1 MKEFLLLKLLD
12 NFEGAFTKSG
22 VEYNILRDIIQLKL
36 TMDSRRVTNS
46 ALTSFNSKKRNS
58 IMGNRKRRNKST
70 MLILGYLLVGFFI
83 SFLFATPV
91 NLNVMVSLITALF
104 FVFIGT
110 LIISNYSTILLDTK
124 DKNIILSRPVDSK
137 TLSAARMI
145 HLIYYLGMVSVA
157 LMIFPMI
164 CAGIKFSPIVS
175 LILFVEILFL
185 DILIIGIVTI
195 LYATILKFFDGEKLK
210 DIINITQIILGI
222 LMFLFTQIPSY
233 FSNYISEL
241 NKIKLH
247 SWYIIIPSFWFE
259 SPFHLIYKD
268 YNIIYVIGT
277 ILAII
282 VPIFVYSLCKILMP
296 SFERNLGKL
305 DSVSSEKKVK
315 NIKVKDLLITL
326 LCRNKEERAFFSFA
340 FQIMDNEREFKLK
353 LYPIIGK
360 ALIMP
365 FIFIFIFGQKK
376 SFYSIRHSDFLY
388 LMFYFVTIYLI
399 SYVYFIG
406 YSINYKGA
414 WIYFILPIKDK
425 RNSYNGALKA
435 FIVKIVMPA
444 VIISSIVMLIMFGV
458 RTLPD
463 VIIFILI
470 TIGLVPLT
478 YKCSA
483 SNVLPFT
490 IAFGDK
496 NMGNGMGRILV
507 SILLLVIG
515 VVQFLISSFVPY
527 GIVLFIILSLIFCY
541 GSWKFSFA
549 K

>member
-360 ALIMP
+360 
-365 FIFIFIFGQKK
+365 
-376 SFYSIRHSDFLY
+376 H
-388 LMFYFVTIYLI
+388 
-399 SYVYFIG
+399 
-406 YSINYKGA
+406 
-414 WIYFILPIKDK
+414 
-425 RNSYNGALKA
+425 
-435 FIVKIVMPA
+435 
-444 VIISSIVMLIMFGV
+444 
-458 RTLPD
+458 
-463 VIIFILI
+463 
-470 TIGLVPLT
+470 
-478 YKCSA
+478 
-483 SNVLPFT
+483 
-490 IAFGDK
+490 
-496 NMGNGMGRILV
+496 
-507 SILLLVIG
+507 
-515 VVQFLISSFVPY
+515 
-527 GIVLFIILSLIFCY
+527 
-541 GSWKFSFA
+541 
-549 K
+549 

>member
-58 IMGNRKRRNKST
+58 TMGNRKRRNKST

-91 NLNVMVSLITALF
+91 NLNVTVSLITALF
-104 FVFIGT
+104 LVFIGT

-137 TLSAARMI
+137 TLSTARMI

-326 LCRNKEERAFFSFA
+326 
-340 FQIMDNEREFKLK
+340 
-353 LYPIIGK
+353 
-360 ALIMP
+360 
-365 FIFIFIFGQKK
+365 
-376 SFYSIRHSDFLY
+376 
-388 LMFYFVTIYLI
+388 
-399 SYVYFIG
+399 
-406 YSINYKGA
+406 
-414 WIYFILPIKDK
+414 
-425 RNSYNGALKA
+425 
-435 FIVKIVMPA
+435 
-444 VIISSIVMLIMFGV
+444 
-458 RTLPD
+458 
-463 VIIFILI
+463 
-470 TIGLVPLT
+470 
-478 YKCSA
+478 
-483 SNVLPFT
+483 
-490 IAFGDK
+490 
-496 NMGNGMGRILV
+496 
-507 SILLLVIG
+507 
-515 VVQFLISSFVPY
+515 
-527 GIVLFIILSLIFCY
+527 
-541 GSWKFSFA
+541 
-549 K
+549 